1 MSQYFEIHPTHPQ
14 PRLIKQ
20 AVQLLH
26 KGGVIAYPTDSC
38 YAFGC
43 HIGDKQ
49 AMERI
54 RRIRNVDA
62 GHHFTLV
69 CRDLSEIAI
78 YAKIDNSVY
87 RLLKALTPGAYTF
100 LLPAT
105 SEVPR
110 RLQHPK
116 RKSIG
121 IRIPDNAIAQALL
134 EELRQPLMSST
145 LILPDIEIPMTDAHE
160 IRERLEH
167 DLDLVI
173 DGGSCGIEP
182 TTVISMLEGDAQILR
197 QGRGPI
203 DGLNI

>member
-1 MSQYFEIHPTHPQ
+1 MSQYFEIHATHPQ

-26 KGGVIAYPTDSC
+26 TGAVIAYPTDSC

-49 AMERI
+49 AMEKI

-62 GHHFTLV
+62 DHHFTLV
-69 CRDLSEIAI
+69 CRDLSEIAV

-110 RLQHPK
+110 RLQHAK

-121 IRIPDNAIAQALL
+121 IRIPENAIAQALL
-134 EELRQPLMSST
+134 EELGQPLMSST
-145 LILPDIEIPMTDAHE
+145 LILPGVETPLTDAHE

-167 DLDLVI
+167 QVDLVI

-182 TTVISMLEGDAQILR
+182 TTVISLLEGEAKVLR
-197 QGRGPI
+197 QGRGPS